1 MWRSTGLAALWVVAA
16 LEVRIPPAVAAP
28 LMAAATCSQIEVPQ
42 GASSPVP
49 RPLLP
54 EDLIS
59 LRDIGTEDRSSAEA
73 RLFAL
78 SPDRQKLA
86 FQLSRADPKTN
97 NYCFAMFVIA
107 PKHGAKP
114 LLIDQGGEPIRSTSD
129 FRGKAGFPTGYFVT
143 VSPRWS
149 PDGTWVAFL
158 KRVAGSTQIWRADAD
173 GKGSEPLTHVAFNV
187 EDFRITDG
195 GQTILFFG
203 RPEMQKALAAI
214 EREGMSGFHFDDR
227 YAPASSNRPYPAP
240 PVRKD
245 AFLLTVATGDVRPA
259 TTDEARAV
267 GAASNAPERAI
278 ATARSQAGRR
288 VWLQSIKDNVYL
300 PTRQLVADGDH
311 GRQITCDATD
321 CTGNISS
328 PWWMD
333 DGKRVR
339 FFKLEGPRLGTTSI
353 FEWTPGQAKPRR
365 LFSTEDLLPDCEP
378 LGEQLVCLREGSTT
392 PRRITLL
399 DPATGRSGL
408 IFDPNPEFNSLLLG
422 RVERMS
428 WKNSFGL
435 ETIGDLVLPVSF
447 KPGTRYPLIV
457 VQYDTRGFLR
467 GGTGNE
473 FPIQAFANRGYAV
486 LSFSRPL
493 AIGYFTAGSG
503 DAVAIDK
510 ANLSDF
516 ADRKSVQSSLDIAV
530 RTLIARGLVDPKR
543 IGITGLSDG
552 GSTVAFALLHS
563 DLFAAAAV
571 SSCCWDNAL
580 LPRVGPNA
588 ARDFVAEGYP
598 RITDDDS
605 TFWEQ
610 ISLAANARKVTAP
623 LLLQMADSEYLSA
636 LTGFTALRE
645 VGVPI
650 DLFVFP
656 DEYHVKWQPAHR
668 LAVFHRSLD
677 WFDFWLRE
685 ADSPRNSRP
694 TEVAHWES
702 LRGEWSEARLAKEG
716 VKP

>member
-1 MWRSTGLAALWVVAA
+1 MMPIDHLTGQGTSSAGEIRPSIVPAMTSMGTAPSSSRTAFAGSFTSSERLPLIYFLIIFPVLVLGVFSWLVSKHSGKLFAPSDFKDEENYVKMQMAVVASLTAATAKGDVPASEAQLHKIVETVRAAGPAAVVSGDGWRNRILWVDD
-16 LEVRIPPAVAAP
+16 
-28 LMAAATCSQIEVPQ
+28 
-42 GASSPVP
+42 
-49 RPLLP
+49 RP
-54 EDLIS
+54 ENNTYE
-59 LRDIGTEDRSSAEA
+59 RQAFEA
-73 RLFAL
+73 MGHSFTLAL
-78 SPDRQKLA
+78 S
-86 FQLSRADPKTN
+86 
-97 NYCFAMFVIA
+97 
-107 PKHGAKP
+107 
-114 LLIDQGGEPIRSTSD
+114 
-129 FRGKAGFPTGYFVT
+129 
-143 VSPRWS
+143 
-149 PDGTWVAFL
+149 
-158 KRVAGSTQIWRADAD
+158 
-173 GKGSEPLTHVAFNV
+173 
-187 EDFRITDG
+187 
-195 GQTILFFG
+195 
-203 RPEMQKALAAI
+203 
-214 EREGMSGFHFDDR
+214 
-227 YAPASSNRPYPAP
+227 
-240 PVRKD
+240 
-245 AFLLTVATGDVRPA
+245 
-259 TTDEARAV
+259 TDEAFERLSQAKYAAIISDMGRREGPREGYV
-267 GAASNAPERAI
+267 LLDRLRKQGDHTPLFFYAASNAPERAI

-530 RTLIARGLVDPKR
+530 RALIARGLVDPKR